1 MNGSTLKVLC
11 LDFESG
17 IPDFRLFFC
26 VDKEVD
32 VVFFVLDT
40 KLKTTAAGPG

>member
-1 MNGSTLKVLC
+1 MFG
-11 LDFESG
+11 
-17 IPDFRLFFC
+17 FRKWNTGFSIVFC
-26 VDKEVD
+26 VDQEVD